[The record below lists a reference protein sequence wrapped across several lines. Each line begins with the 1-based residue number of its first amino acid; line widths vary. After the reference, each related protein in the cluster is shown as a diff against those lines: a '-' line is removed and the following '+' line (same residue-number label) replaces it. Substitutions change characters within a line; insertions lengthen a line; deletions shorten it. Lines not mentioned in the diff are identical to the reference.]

1 MITVSPIGRVEG
13 DLEVKVEIDK
23 GQVNNAFA
31 SGVIYRG
38 FEKLLRGRDPIDA
51 LVLTCRVCG
60 ICSITHSIAS
70 SNALRDAFKAQ
81 MPPNAYL
88 LKNIALAS
96 ETMMSHLTHFYLSF
110 TTDLTNA
117 KYTSHKAYDE
127 IKRRFSPFT
136 GTSYRRAFQL
146 RRNILEIVG
155 LIAGKWPNT
164 LAFHPGG
171 TTKPLN
177 AGEIIR
183 AKAVLLGFQNRIE
196 ETLLGCSVD
205 RWLGN
210 RTLAQLMEWLGEA
223 KHAQGDLGFFM
234 RCALDAG
241 LDQLGRG
248 PGRFFSCGGY
258 DLPEG
263 KSWLRSGYFAAEF
276 EPFDQEK
283 IAEHIKY
290 SWLDGYDGGQ
300 HPFDQAVEPNA
311 DKAQAYSWAKAPRY
325 QGKTAE
331 LGALAR
337 MIIDRDPLALSLF
350 QEMGPNVLTRCV
362 ARIHECIR
370 LLKQIAAWLGQ
381 VDPEQPFFLKHQNV
395 GEAQG
400 IGLTEAARGTLGHWI
415 SIEHNRIKNYQIIT
429 PSTWNLSPRDS
440 SGNPGPLEEAL
451 IGTPVQDDKNP
462 IEVAHVI
469 RSFDPCLFCTVHA
482 VRDDGSLASFSL
494 QG

>member
-1 MITVSPIGRVEG
+1 MITISPTARVEG
-13 DLEVKVEIDK
+13 DLEVKVEIK
-23 GQVNNAFA
+23 NGQVNDAFA

-38 FEKLLRGRDPIDA
+38 FEQLLRGRDPIDA
-51 LVLTCRVCG
+51 LVFTCRVCG
-60 ICSITHSIAS
+60 ICCIAHSTAS

-96 ETMMSHLTHFYLSF
+96 ETVMGHLTHFYISF
-110 TTDLTNA
+110 VTDLTNS
-117 KYTSHKAYDE
+117 KYSSYKAYDE

-136 GTSYRRAFQL
+136 GMSYKRAFQL
-146 RRNILEIVG
+146 RRSILEIVG

-164 LAFHPGG
+164 LAFQPGG

-183 AKAVLLGFQNRIE
+183 AKAILMGFQNRIE
-196 ETLLGCSVD
+196 ESLLGCSLD
-205 RWLGN
+205 RWLEN
-210 RTLAQLMEWLGEA
+210 STFEQLMAWLGEGD
-223 KHAQGDLGFFM
+223 HQQCDLGFFI
-234 RCALDAG
+234 RCALEVG

-258 DLPEG
+258 DLPDG
-263 KSWLRSGYFAAEF
+263 KNWLRSGYYAGEF
-276 EPFDQEK
+276 DSFDPEK

-290 SWLDGYDGGQ
+290 SWLDGYDGGK
-300 HPFDQAVEPNA
+300 HPFDQTVEPNA
-311 DKAQAYSWAKAPRY
+311 DKTQAYSWAKAPRY
-325 QGKTAE
+325 DGKTVE
-331 LGALAR
+331 LGALSR
-337 MIIDRDPLALSLF
+337 MIIDRDPLALSLL

-362 ARIHECIR
+362 ARIHESLR
-370 LLKQIAAWLGQ
+370 LLKQIATWLDQ
-381 VDPEQPFFLKHQNV
+381 IDPEQPFFIRHRNV

-415 SIEHNRIKNYQIIT
+415 SIEHGRIKNYQIIT

-440 SGNPGPLEEAL
+440 EDNPGPLEEAL
-451 IGTPVQDDKNP
+451 IGTPVQNDKNP

-482 VRDDGSLASFSL
+482 VRDDGSLASFGL